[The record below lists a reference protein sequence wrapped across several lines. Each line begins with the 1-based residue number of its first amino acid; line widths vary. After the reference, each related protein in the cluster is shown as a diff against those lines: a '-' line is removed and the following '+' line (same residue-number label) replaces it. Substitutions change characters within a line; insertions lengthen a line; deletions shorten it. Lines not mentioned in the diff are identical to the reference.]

1 MEQNVDRSTREILTS
16 IAKRL
21 PRYGKLATRLITD
34 GRISARQKAPLI
46 GSIGYS
52 LSPID
57 LIPGI
62 IPVIGQ
68 LDDLLVVLGTLRY
81 ILKQLDPEAAD
92 EHLAAAG
99 LTRAQLD
106 ADFRDSALV
115 TGRLAAAGARGA
127 GTLAIGGARLAGR
140 IAGSGWRMIRNQQ
153 SRRIN

>member
-1 MEQNVDRSTREILTS
+1 MDQANDRNTREILTG
-16 IAKRL
+16 IVVRL
-21 PRYGKLATRLITD
+21 PRYGQLAARLIAD

-46 GSIGYS
+46 GSLGYG

-62 IPVIGQ
+62 IPIIGQ

-81 ILKQLDPEAAD
+81 VLQQMEPEVAD
-92 EHLAAAG
+92 RHLAAAG

-115 TGRLAAAGARGA
+115 AGRLAAAGARGA
-127 GTLAIGGARLAGR
+127 GTIAIGGARLAGR
-140 IAGSGWRMIRNQQ
+140 VAGKSWRRIRNQQ
-153 SRRIN
+153 FGRIG

>member
-1 MEQNVDRSTREILTS
+1 MEQNHDRSTREILTG
-16 IAKRL
+16 IVKRL
-21 PRYGKLATRLITD
+21 PRDGQLATRLVAD

-46 GSIGYS
+46 GGIGYG

-62 IPVIGQ
+62 IPIFGQ
-68 LDDLLVVLGTLRY
+68 LDDLLVMLGMLRY
-81 ILKQLDPEAAD
+81 VLTQLDPEAAD

-106 ADFRDSALV
+106 ADFNDAALV
-115 TGRLAAAGARGA
+115 AGRLAAAGARGA

-140 IAGSGWRMIRNQQ
+140 VAGKGWRRMRNQ
-153 SRRIN
+153 

>member
-1 MEQNVDRSTREILTS
+1 MEQNHDRSTREILTG
-16 IAKRL
+16 IVKRL
-21 PRYGKLATRLITD
+21 SRYGQLATRLVAD

-46 GSIGYS
+46 GGIGYG

-62 IPVIGQ
+62 IPIFGQ
-68 LDDLLVVLGTLRY
+68 LDDLLVMLGMLRY
-81 ILKQLDPEAAD
+81 VLTHLDPEAAD

-106 ADFRDSALV
+106 ADFHDAALV
-115 TGRLAAAGARGA
+115 AGRLAAAGARGA

-140 IAGSGWRMIRNQQ
+140 VAGKGWRRMRNQ
-153 SRRIN
+153 